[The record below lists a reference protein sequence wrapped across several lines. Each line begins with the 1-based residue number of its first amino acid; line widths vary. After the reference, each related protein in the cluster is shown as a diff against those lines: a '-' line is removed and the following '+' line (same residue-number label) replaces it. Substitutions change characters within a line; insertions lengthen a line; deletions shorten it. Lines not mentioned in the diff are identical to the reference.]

1 MKNGVKIN
9 LVKNIMKT
17 IKTKINQIRTLLK
30 FIQSLVKLKMIPIKN
45 SKNLKI
51 VLQLHQSISI
61 INLKNIFKLITNKN
75 SSIMINNKT
84 VILII

>member
-30 FIQSLVKLKMIPIKN
+30 
-45 SKNLKI
+45 
-51 VLQLHQSISI
+51 I
-61 INLKNIFKLITNKN
+61 I
-75 SSIMINNKT
+75 
-84 VILII
+84 